1 MPTPNSFI
9 FNHDRWFIN
18 QKVSKMRTTL
28 LAIALAIPGLG
39 TFTAA
44 SAEDTTTDA
53 EESGGINVGEQL
65 PPKVRGL
72 LIEEMQ
78 GILAASQE
86 IQAAIVQGDHET
98 VAQEAQAIHDSFIM
112 EQEMTEEDEQALL
125 AAVPDEFLEQ
135 DQALHKLSE
144 TLAEA
149 GRDQNTALQ
158 LQQFNELMEG
168 CVRCHGDYASARFPD
183 L

>member
-1 MPTPNSFI
+1 MPKPNSFI
-9 FNHDRWFIN
+9 FNHNRWFTN
-18 QKVSKMRTTL
+18 QKVSKMKTTL
-28 LAIALAIPGLG
+28 LAIAFAILGLG
-39 TFTAA
+39 TFTTA
-44 SAEDTTTDA
+44 SAEEA
-53 EESGGINVGEQL
+53 GGTNVGAQL

-78 GILAASQE
+78 GILGASQK

-112 EQEMTEEDEQALL
+112 EQEMTKEDEQALL
-125 AAVPDEFLEQ
+125 AAAPDEFLEQ

-149 GRDQNTALQ
+149 GRNQDTALQ

-168 CVRCHGDYASARFPD
+168 CVRCHSDYASARFPD